1 MKTFVRKI
9 SSRKFLAALAGLVMG
24 LAMVFGL
31 DEGVISTVSG
41 AVTAV
46 SSVVA
51 YIVSEGRV
59 DAAAVGEAVEQ
70 VQDAVESV
78 TGEEDL

>member
-1 MKTFVRKI
+1 MKTFIRKI

-31 DEGVISTVSG
+31 DEGIMTTVSG
-41 AVTAV
+41 ALTAV
-46 SSVVA
+46 ASVVA

-78 TGEEDL
+78 TDEEEP

>member
-1 MKTFVRKI
+1 MKTFVRKV

-31 DEGVISTVSG
+31 DEGVMTTVSG
-41 AVTAV
+41 ALTAV
-46 SSVVA
+46 ASVVA
-51 YIVSEGRV
+51 YIVSEGKV

-70 VQDAVESV
+70 VQDAVEIV
-78 TGEEDL
+78 TGEEET